1 MKRAGYLIA
10 IYGINNIGKSTQVD
24 KLVDFFKKNKWSS
37 EKVKYPVYR
46 QKPTGPYINALLRGG
61 KKQSISEEEFQMWY
75 TLNRYQYEP
84 TLLKKISKGEI
95 IIAEDYIATGLA
107 WGATKGADLD
117 WLTEMNKHLRK
128 EDLVI
133 LLDGERFISGK
144 EKQHIHEGRDD
155 YMKLC
160 RRWYQN
166 LAKMNQWPIVNANQ
180 SIQQVHEDI
189 LEIVSVFMRQHKTWQ

>member
-37 EKVKYPVYR
+37 EKLKYPIYR
-46 QKPTGPYINALLRGG
+46 QKPTGPYINSILRGG
-61 KKQSISEEEFQMWY
+61 KKQAISEEEFQMWY

-84 TLLKKISKGEI
+84 TLKKKLSKGQMI
-95 IIAEDYIATGLA
+95 VAEDYIATGLA

-117 WLTEMNKHLRK
+117 WLTEMNKHLLK

-133 LLDGERFISGK
+133 LMDGERFLSGK
-144 EKQHIHEGRDD
+144 EAKHIHENRDD

-180 SIQQVHEDI
+180 SVQQVHEDI
-189 LEIVSVFMRQHKTWQ
+189 LEIVSAFLRQHKTWQ

>member
-10 IYGINNIGKSTQVD
+10 IYGINNIGKSTQVA
-24 KLVDFFKKNKWSS
+24 KLVDFFTANKWPS
-37 EKVKYPVYR
+37 EKLKYPVYR
-46 QKPTGPYINALLRGG
+46 QKPTGSYINSILRGDQP
-61 KKQSISEEEFQMWY
+61 QSISEEEFQMWY

-84 TLLKKISKGEI
+84 ALKKKLSQGHLIV
-95 IIAEDYIATGLA
+95 AEDYIGTGLA

-117 WLTEMNKHLRK
+117 WLIEMNKYLLK

-133 LLDGERFISGK
+133 LMDGDRFLSGQ
-144 EKQHIHEGRDD
+144 EKKHIHENRDD

-166 LAKMNQWPIVNANQ
+166 LAKMNQWHIVNANQ
-180 SIQQVHEDI
+180 SIQQVHEEI
-189 LEIVSVFMRQHKTWQ
+189 LEIVSIFLRQHKIWQ